1 MNLLIYYNTNQ
12 KNFYIV
18 YTNYIGLNKR
28 LGEENGFGH
37 ILVQILSFYDN
48 KLINVL
54 SCNGLYHGVH
64 KESFKSRLARR
75 LIRWLNKYRE

>member
-1 MNLLIYYNTNQ
+1 MNLLIYYNINQ

-18 YTNYIGLNKR
+18 YTNYIGIDKR
-28 LGEENGFGH
+28 VGEENGFGH

-48 KLINVL
+48 KLVNVL
-54 SCNGLYHGVH
+54 SRSSLYNNYHR
-64 KESFKSRLARR
+64 ESFKSRLARR